1 MKFKPFGSRYVF
13 KKDVLIRNF
22 PDYMMPALAK
32 WLLDV
37 LKHDALQEDSLYDR
51 YWLYQ
56 GFQHFLHIELR
67 EVFPQG
73 WEDFIKFTL
82 ADADRTCN
90 VLAICLQN
98 YAKREHADYLEYVL
112 SEGGSAYE
120 VHKTNPQAS
129 DYEAGVYD
137 LAERVPSAVKGQA
150 KEALTQNDLL
160 AEAWDLCYSRNPDYE
175 KVVSRS
181 CDFLEKFLGT
191 KYFPQDPKPQLK
203 KFVHAFE
210 ADPSKLSY
218 KGDSLVKPKSGIT
231 SLLREASDIRG
242 QHTQGK
248 GRKPTRQEA
257 EFVLHTTIYVWN
269 LHQK

>member
-150 KEALTQNDLL
+150 KEALTQNDL
-160 AEAWDLCYSRNPDYE
+160 
-175 KVVSRS
+175 
-181 CDFLEKFLGT
+181 
-191 KYFPQDPKPQLK
+191 
-203 KFVHAFE
+203 
-210 ADPSKLSY
+210 
-218 KGDSLVKPKSGIT
+218 
-231 SLLREASDIRG
+231 
-242 QHTQGK
+242 
-248 GRKPTRQEA
+248 
-257 EFVLHTTIYVWN
+257 
-269 LHQK
+269 

>member
-1 MKFKPFGSRYVF
+1 M
-13 KKDVLIRNF
+13 I
-22 PDYMMPALAK
+22 
-32 WLLDV
+32 
-37 LKHDALQEDSLYDR
+37 
-51 YWLYQ
+51 
-56 GFQHFLHIELR
+56 
-67 EVFPQG
+67 
-73 WEDFIKFTL
+73 
-82 ADADRTCN
+82 
-90 VLAICLQN
+90 
-98 YAKREHADYLEYVL
+98 
-112 SEGGSAYE
+112 
-120 VHKTNPQAS
+120 
-129 DYEAGVYD
+129 
-137 LAERVPSAVKGQA
+137 
-150 KEALTQNDLL
+150 
-160 AEAWDLCYSRNPDYE
+160 YE